1 MKVNL
6 GKSIENL
13 VCVYINISTYTLGLC
28 MGINS
33 QKDLGQIE
41 EGI

>member
-13 VCVYINISTYTLGLC
+13 VCVYINISTYIRDF
-28 MGINS
+28 MGINLQRS
-33 QKDLGQIE
+33 
-41 EGI
+41 

>member
-6 GKSIENL
+6 GESIENL
-13 VCVYINISTYTLGLC
+13 VCVYINISAYILGLC
-28 MGINS
+28 MGTNS